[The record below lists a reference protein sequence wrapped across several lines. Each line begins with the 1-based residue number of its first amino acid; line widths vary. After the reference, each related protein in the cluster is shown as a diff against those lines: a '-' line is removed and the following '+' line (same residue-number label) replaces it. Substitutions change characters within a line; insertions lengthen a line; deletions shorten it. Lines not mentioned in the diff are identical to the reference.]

1 VQVQTNA
8 VRLSWTTVGGKRYA
22 VQTNASLDSTF
33 ADFSPVITMPGAVES
48 STNYLDAG
56 STTNNASR
64 FYRIRVVP

>member
-1 VQVQTNA
+1 MQVQSNA
-8 VRLSWTTVGGKRYA
+8 IRLSWTTVGGKKYA
-22 VQTNASLDSTF
+22 VQTNSNLDGTF

-56 STTNNASR
+56 GTTNNASR